1 MLYKTGFFF
10 FLHWDHTLGHTAST
24 PLHKNMYQATV
35 AGLALTA
42 LFGECLFGSRE
53 YDSILPICYHF
64 GMQWGTFDLGR
75 VKVGFKICCGLCGL
89 KKQNKLLL
97 MNRQEGVVGK

>member
-10 FLHWDHTLGHTAST
+10 LHWDHTTSAST

-53 YDSILPICYHF
+53 YDSMLPICYHF
-64 GMQWGTFDLGR
+64 GMQWGSFDLGR
-75 VKVGFKICCGLCGL
+75 VKVGFKICCRLRGL
-89 KKQNKLLL
+89 KQTKQITID
-97 MNRQEGVVGK
+97 E